1 MHGQQDEEVF
11 HNFKAF
17 FVPACVLSYE
27 SARAT
32 SQVLRSPCSAGEITD
47 SQWDVS
53 SFKLLQVSSKQKS
66 PLQEEAVV

>member
-17 FVPACVLSYE
+17 FVPVCVLSYV

-53 SFKLLQVSSKQKS
+53 SFKLLQVSGKQKS
-66 PLQEEAVV
+66 PLQEEVVV